1 MKKIKRVEFN
11 SIIKN
16 KKLPILT
23 LDARWH
29 ALFPD
34 EKKNVRI
41 KLLEQKVNKLLKTQG
56 KLVNDIKDMKK
67 LKKSL
72 VSDIVKNMDIKS
84 DSMGKSKEQKMNQ
97 NKNYI
102 DELNKKIEEASN
114 QLSKLPY
121 KIREAN
127 EELIT
132 ESVKSIYFRF
142 HTNKKELKNISNWIK
157 DTREELTRKIIV
169 KNEMEEVNKSIY
181 SYIHDV
187 LGAEIIDILD
197 GMANINDISNINPD

>member
-72 VSDIVKNMDIKS
+72 VSDIVKNTFREDK
-84 DSMGKSKEQKMNQ
+84 DKKYK
-97 NKNYI
+97 
-102 DELNKKIEEASN
+102 DEKDLKKGLEAVDKQIYDAIHTLN
-114 QLSKLPY
+114 
-121 KIREAN
+121 
-127 EELIT
+127 
-132 ESVKSIYFRF
+132 
-142 HTNKKELKNISNWIK
+142 
-157 DTREELTRKIIV
+157 
-169 KNEMEEVNKSIY
+169 
-181 SYIHDV
+181 
-187 LGAEIIDILD
+187 
-197 GMANINDISNINPD
+197 